1 VLATIKPKSV
11 AWIFIGYKRRRLGFT
26 CSLDCAKSATTFMS
40 ARTILLEYYVPTV
53 LTEHLLVEIC
63 CCGLALLV

>member
-1 VLATIKPKSV
+1 M
-11 AWIFIGYKRRRLGFT
+11 FIGLREER
-26 CSLDCAKSATTFMS
+26 DNIS